1 MAIPTPGPN
10 EGRQE
15 FLRRC
20 MSAATA
26 DGMDEG
32 AALAACTL
40 VCRQHKLADASPCE
54 QLSGSIELLED
65 PGPSGP
71 DTSPGDGGETT
82 PSRRFAILGYTGA
95 VIERWYGRVIIDL
108 EGMRL
113 DSRLPALRDHEVDH
127 IVGWVDSHSIDA
139 SGLQLRG
146 VFSKTSKDS
155 QEVLALADEG
165 FPWQASIGV
174 WAESVEEV
182 EPGVAVQVNGRE
194 LAGPLTIWRKTY
206 VREISFVPIGADEN
220 TAAVSLAA
228 EERNMDKTQI
238 PAAPQGEPENLSAT
252 PATPTVSGPAPAA
265 APAADALAAARSER
279 ERIVDIMR
287 LCATHGISTEDQTAM
302 ISDGLSMDDARARV
316 LDLLA
321 KRPGGQP
328 LGVVETGVDE
338 SDKFRAAAIDGL
350 HMALGGRVEKPAP
363 GAESFRSMSLGRLLR
378 LSLRRAGVGN
388 VDYLSPDQA
397 ARKFMGDQSLRLS
410 ASTSDFTHILGNV
423 LNRQLR
429 EGAQAMPQTFT
440 AWTSRTTADDFRER
454 YSVALSDIPALPQ
467 VLENGEYPVL
477 QMADSGERYKIYKHG
492 GIFRVSLE
500 MMVNDDL
507 GAFSSLARKMG
518 SAWEVTKGNL
528 VYGLLL
534 SATAKMADGKS
545 LFDAAHG
552 NLMTTGERITA
563 TALAGARKLMRL
575 QKAPQGTP
583 LNIAPT
589 YLIVGAEYENEALV
603 LLRSTALPD
612 GNSATF
618 NQWQGLTPI
627 VESRLDA
634 AGATVPWFLAANPV
648 LAPTIE
654 VAYLDNMEGVEVFE
668 EPEFLTD
675 GLAYKARGIMG
686 VGAIDWRGMVKNPGK
701 AAG

>member
-1 MAIPTPGPN
+1 M
-10 EGRQE
+10 
-15 FLRRC
+15 
-20 MSAATA
+20 
-26 DGMDEG
+26 
-32 AALAACTL
+32 
-40 VCRQHKLADASPCE
+40 
-54 QLSGSIELLED
+54 
-65 PGPSGP
+65 
-71 DTSPGDGGETT
+71 
-82 PSRRFAILGYTGA
+82 
-95 VIERWYGRVIIDL
+95 
-108 EGMRL
+108 
-113 DSRLPALRDHEVDH
+113 
-127 IVGWVDSHSIDA
+127 
-139 SGLQLRG
+139 
-146 VFSKTSKDS
+146 
-155 QEVLALADEG
+155 
-165 FPWQASIGV
+165 
-174 WAESVEEV
+174 
-182 EPGVAVQVNGRE
+182 
-194 LAGPLTIWRKTY
+194 
-206 VREISFVPIGADEN
+206 
-220 TAAVSLAA
+220 
-228 EERNMDKTQI
+228 
-238 PAAPQGEPENLSAT
+238 
-252 PATPTVSGPAPAA
+252 
-265 APAADALAAARSER
+265 
-279 ERIVDIMR
+279 
-287 LCATHGISTEDQTAM
+287 
-302 ISDGLSMDDARARV
+302 
-316 LDLLA
+316 
-321 KRPGGQP
+321 
-328 LGVVETGVDE
+328 
-338 SDKFRAAAIDGL
+338 
-350 HMALGGRVEKPAP
+350 
-363 GAESFRSMSLGRLLR
+363 
-378 LSLRRAGVGN
+378 
-388 VDYLSPDQA
+388 
-397 ARKFMGDQSLRLS
+397 
-410 ASTSDFTHILGNV
+410 
-423 LNRQLR
+423 
-429 EGAQAMPQTFT
+429 
-440 AWTSRTTADDFRER
+440 
-454 YSVALSDIPALPQ
+454 ALSDIPALPR

-477 QMADSGERYKIYKHG
+477 RMADSGERYKIYKHG

-534 SATAKMADGKS
+534 SATAKMADGKA

-654 VAYLDNMEGVEVFE
+654 VAYLDGMEGVEVFE

-686 VGAIDWRGMVKNPGK
+686 CGVVDWRGMVKNPGK